1 MKILQVSSLFPPH
14 VGGIE
19 HHVETLSNKLVEN
32 GHEVTVYTSNVPKSK
47 RYEVINGV
55 EIYRFKSL
63 FSPLNN
69 QFIPRLFFKLIGK
82 NRFDVIHVHSHLHI
96 SSNITVFSNKI
107 FEKKP
112 IVLTSHGT
120 VDYEGWKNIINVL
133 YHKTMAK
140 WIFKS
145 VDKIIALSQK
155 HADILESLGANSSA
169 ITIIPHGIDL
179 NQINLTGDTE
189 KFKSLYGVNDKNIIL
204 FVGGLIPRK
213 GINYLI
219 AAMKYVKSDSI
230 LLIVGGELQ
239 GHPGVKN
246 ALEQQVKELGLEK
259 RVLFSGKLNRQD
271 LERAYLVADLF
282 VLPSLSEVFGL
293 VILEAMSYGKCV
305 IASNVLGPSIII
317 QNNKDGILFEVGNSL
332 ELAEKIDYLLV
343 NEGLRKKIGA
353 AARKEIEKNYN
364 WDAAFNK
371 ILEVYKMVIEK

>member
-19 HHVETLSNKLVEN
+19 HHVETLSNKLVEK

-47 RYEVINGV
+47 RHEVINGV

-69 QFIPRLFFKLIGK
+69 QFIPWLFFKLISK
-82 NRFDVIHVHSHLHI
+82 NRFDIIHVHSHLHI
-96 SSNITVFSNKI
+96 SSNIAVFSKI
-107 FEKKP
+107 FIKRP

-120 VDYEGWKNIINVL
+120 VNYEGWRNIINVL
-133 YHKTMAK
+133 YNKTMAK
-140 WIFKS
+140 WILKS
-145 VDKIIALSQK
+145 VDKIIALSSKQ
-155 HADILESLGANSSA
+155 ADILENLGADPSA

-179 NQINLTGDTE
+179 KQINLQTDTE

-219 AAMKYVKSDSI
+219 DAMKYVKSDSV

-239 GHPGVKN
+239 GHPGVKK

-259 RVLFSGKLNRQD
+259 RVLFLGQLNRQD
-271 LERAYLVADLF
+271 LEMAYLAADLF

-293 VILEAMSYGKCV
+293 VILEAMSYGRCV
-305 IASNVLGPSIII
+305 IASNVLGPSVII
-317 QNNKDGILFEVGNSL
+317 QNNKNGILFEVGNSL

-343 NEGLRKKIGA
+343 NEGLREKIGA
-353 AARKEIEKNYN
+353 AARKEIKKKYN
-364 WDAAFNK
+364 WDVTFNK
-371 ILEVYKMVIEK
+371 ILEMYKEVIVR